1 MIQVALKRGSTAP
14 AATAALPEEKRHA
27 VLVAKKQLTPT
38 IWDITFQID
47 GALTAYAPGQF
58 ARMHVGQ
65 GEWRDYSI
73 AGVDSEAVRFLIS
86 TRTGGDGS
94 HFIES
99 ASVGTRTEIELP
111 LGEYT
116 LVESPRN
123 KVFVATGTGL
133 TPFLP
138 MFGALAQQERL
149 GEAALIFG
157 CKTVAEDITTGMAPL
172 PAQVT
177 RCVSREPAPAGGVQG
192 RVTDALARLAFDPA
206 DTDFYVCGSS
216 AMVTDCKALLER
228 RGAVHVFI
236 ESY

>member
-1 MIQVALKRGSTAP
+1 
-14 AATAALPEEKRHA
+14 
-27 VLVAKKQLTPT
+27 
-38 IWDITFQID
+38 
-47 GALTAYAPGQF
+47 
-58 ARMHVGQ
+58 
-65 GEWRDYSI
+65 
-73 AGVDSEAVRFLIS
+73 RFLIS

-216 AMVTDCKALLER
+216 AMVTDCKALLEQ